1 MAISTSSLAISTLSV
16 FTSLFLLGCARSPID
31 AAVSSPAPNQAVAPT
46 TTASAPP
53 TQVSSAPQIVA
64 QNSDEPR
71 SVVDQFYQAYVF
83 QKISWR
89 QLQSYIDPD
98 TYQQMSQFKG
108 YDSDPFAATQERVFD
123 YLIEDSRVTGNTAEV
138 EIRFKTG
145 SRAPMPNFGRA
156 ITVVLQNNAGQWQIK
171 NMIYGTDSTGKPDDL
186 LHGWME
192 SQKYLII
199 NQR

>member
-1 MAISTSSLAISTLSV
+1 MPIFKVSLAISTLSA
-16 FTSLFLLGCARSPID
+16 FSALLLLGCMRSPIH
-31 AAVSSPAPNQAVAPT
+31 AAANSFASDQAVAPT
-46 TTASAPP
+46 ATASTPSIQTPP
-53 TQVSSAPQIVA
+53 APQIVA
-64 QNSDEPR
+64 QNSDEPHA
-71 SVVDQFYQAYVF
+71 VVDQFYQAYVF

-108 YDSDPFAATQERVFD
+108 YDSDPFAATQEGIFD

-138 EIRFKTG
+138 DIRFKTG
-145 SRAPMPNFGRA
+145 SRAPSPNFGRA

-186 LHGWME
+186 LHSWME